1 MFTLCYWPAPLSC
14 MLYLGYGVW
23 YEVMGQGLVYRL
35 WLCTA
40 VTGCRILGATLVRY
54 QRFTVIH

>member
-1 MFTLCYWPAPLSC
+1 MFTLCYWLPPSHI
-14 MLYLGYGVW
+14 LYLGYGVW
-23 YEVMGQGLVYRL
+23 YEGMGQGLGYRL
-35 WLCTA
+35 WLYTA